1 MNDIQ
6 EVRTE
11 VLQSVSGLT
20 DLQLNEK
27 QAGKWSIM
35 QVLEHL
41 YLTEKLIVNKL
52 KAVMASSEET
62 AAEDRPIHLVINRDH
77 KIVAP
82 QFLTPS
88 DDFITLATIQEKLLA
103 SRTSLE
109 EFLADTDQEELRKR
123 SLLHPVFGLLNIKQ
137 WVEFIGLHEK
147 RHLAQIEELKQELG
161 LRE

>member
-6 EVRTE
+6 EARKE
-11 VLQSVSGLT
+11 VLQSIASLT

-27 QAGKWSIM
+27 QNGKWSIM

-41 YLTEKLIVNKL
+41 YLTEKLIVDKL
-52 KAVMASSEET
+52 KVTMTSDKET
-62 AAEDRPIHLVINRDH
+62 EVEDKPILLITNRNH

-88 DDFITLATIQEKLLA
+88 DTFITLATIQEKLIA

-109 EFLADTDQEELRKR
+109 DFLAVADKEKMKKR
-123 SLLHPVFGLLNIKQ
+123 SLPHPVFGLLNIKQ

-147 RHLAQIEELKQELG
+147 RHLAQIKELKQELG
-161 LRE
+161 LC

>member
-1 MNDIQ
+1 MNGIQ
-6 EVRTE
+6 EVRKE
-11 VLQSVSGLT
+11 LLQSVSGLT

-27 QAGKWSIM
+27 QNGKWSII

-41 YLTEKLIVNKL
+41 YLTEKLIVDKL
-52 KAVMASSEET
+52 KDVMASDEEIE
-62 AAEDRPIHLVINRDH
+62 AEDKPIHLVINRDR

-88 DDFITLATIQEKLLA
+88 DDFITLTTIQEKLLTSRA
-103 SRTSLE
+103 SLG
-109 EFLADTDQEELRKR
+109 EFLADADKEKMRKR
-123 SLLHPVFGLLNIKQ
+123 SLPHRVFGLLNIKQ

-161 LRE
+161 VC